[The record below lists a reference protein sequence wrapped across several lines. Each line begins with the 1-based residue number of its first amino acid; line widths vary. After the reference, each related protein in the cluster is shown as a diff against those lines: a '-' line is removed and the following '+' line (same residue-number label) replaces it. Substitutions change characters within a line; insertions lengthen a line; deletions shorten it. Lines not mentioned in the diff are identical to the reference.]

1 MNFKV
6 CGIRDPAMLHQLDRM
21 MVDYAGF
28 CFDENQPE
36 ADGFAIQSDVIRC
49 AETNMMKVGVFQ
61 DQRTDFIEHI
71 MEEYGL
77 NMIQFNGKES
87 VKTCR
92 QFSQQFELI
101 KKINMD
107 LPLVHTIQE
116 QIHLFDEVCDYF
128 LFEVHTSSKQV
139 IFDQIFPQLHIEKP
153 FFIGGD
159 LKSSDAGFFHQFQHP
174 DFFGLDLGNCFMQTD
189 GKPDTARIITFM
201 RAVNQ
206 VDN

>member
-6 CGIRDPAMLHQLDRM
+6 CGIKDEAMLHQLDKM
-21 MVDYAGF
+21 LVDYAGF
-28 CFDENQPE
+28 CFDENRPDQ
-36 ADGFAIQSDVIRC
+36 DGFVIQSDTLRY
-49 AETNMMKVGVFQ
+49 ATLNLMKVGVFQ
-61 DQRTDFIEHI
+61 DQRTDFMEHI

-101 KKINMD
+101 KRINMD
-107 LPLVHTIQE
+107 VPITKSIQE
-116 QIHLFDEVCDYF
+116 QMHLFDEACDYF
-128 LFEVHTSSKQV
+128 LFDVQSSSKQV
-139 IFDQIFPQLHIEKP
+139 IFDQVFPQLHIEKP

-159 LKSSDAGFFHQFQHP
+159 LKPSDAGFFHQFQHP
-174 DFFGLDLGNCFMQTD
+174 DFFGLDLGTCFLQTD